1 MSGYLAVNM
10 VSRALRRILVAAYE
24 ADPMVNSL
32 VGGEDGVVFS
42 NPTETARNPAKHL
55 SLWLYRIT
63 ENEFMKNIPAP
74 VEQDRHSRRI
84 SPLALD
90 LSYLVTPFTNSGEN
104 DQVLLGKTMQVL
116 HDNGSVYIRDRL
128 NDVVDEVRVV
138 FCRLPLEEVTRIWE
152 ALQEPYRLSVCYLVR
167 VIRVDG
173 IRVDE
178 TSPVLEVTAGLAP
191 VAAPTTVE
199 GVVSV

>member
-1 MSGYLAVNM
+1 MSGYLAVNT
-10 VSRALRRILVAAYE
+10 VSRALRRILAAAYD

-32 VGGEDGVVFS
+32 VNGENGIVFS
-42 NPTETARNPAKHL
+42 NPTETARDPSKHL

-63 ENEFMKNIPAP
+63 ENEFMKNLPAP
-74 VEQDRHSRRI
+74 AEPNRRQSRP

-90 LSYLVTPFTNSGEN
+90 LSYLVTPFASSGEN

-116 HDNGSVYIRDRL
+116 HDNGSIYVRDQL
-128 NDVVDEVRVV
+128 NLVVDEVRVV

-167 VIRVDG
+167 VIRIDSTQLDENAPVVD
-173 IRVDE
+173 I
-178 TSPVLEVTAGLAP
+178 TTGLAP
-191 VAAPTTVE
+191 LAEAVPSA
-199 GVVSV
+199 

>member
-1 MSGYLAVNM
+1 MSGYLAVNT
-10 VSRALRRILVAAYE
+10 VSRALRRILATAFE

-32 VGGEDGVVFS
+32 VGGEEGIVFS
-42 NPTETARNPAKHL
+42 NPTETAQDPSKHL

-63 ENEFMKNIPAP
+63 ENEFVKNMPAP
-74 VEQDRHSRRI
+74 AESDPRRSRI

-90 LSYLVTPFTNSGEN
+90 LSYLVTPFTTSGEN

-116 HDNGSVYIRDRL
+116 HDNGIVYVRDQL
-128 NDVVDEVRVV
+128 NDVVDEIRVV

-167 VIRVDG
+167 VIRVDST
-173 IRVDE
+173 RLDE
-178 TSPVLEVTAGLAP
+178 APPVLEVTSG
-191 VAAPTTVE
+191 VGTV
-199 GVVSV
+199 